1 MLYAQF
7 YLDYQKH
14 PDYIPT
20 YAVEFAGLTGFRA
33 GEIAALIWEG
43 IKNGMIV
50 VNKSE
55 KYNRETKEY
64 WIGSTKNGKERYMPL
79 TDRHSL

>member
-55 KYNRETKEY
+55 KYK
-64 WIGSTKNGKERYMPL
+64 IGRASCRARVYEAV
-79 TDRHSL
+79 